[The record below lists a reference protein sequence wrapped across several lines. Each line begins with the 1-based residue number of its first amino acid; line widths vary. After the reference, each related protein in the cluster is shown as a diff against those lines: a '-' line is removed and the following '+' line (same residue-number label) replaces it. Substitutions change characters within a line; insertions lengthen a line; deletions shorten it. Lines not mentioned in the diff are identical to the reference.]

1 MTFIMAAENCDLRR
15 GFSAIRGCIHNSPFE
30 GENPKISTRVVNKR
44 EYELRYNSKID
55 SQLSYN

>member
-1 MTFIMAAENCDLRR
+1 MAAENCDLMR

-30 GENPKISTRVVNKR
+30 DENPMTSTRVVNKK

-55 SQLSYN
+55 SQLAYN